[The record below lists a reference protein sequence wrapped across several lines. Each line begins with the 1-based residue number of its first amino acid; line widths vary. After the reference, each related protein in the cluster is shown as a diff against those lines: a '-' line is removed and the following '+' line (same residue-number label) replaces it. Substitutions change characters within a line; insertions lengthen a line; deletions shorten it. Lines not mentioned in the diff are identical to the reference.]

1 MSTNISN
8 TDMYDVVIIGAGAV
22 GSSIARELSKY
33 KLKIL
38 VLEKSD
44 DISQGASK
52 ANSGIVHGGYDEKH
66 GTLKSIVAHQGNQ
79 LFPILDKELHFGFKQ
94 VGSLVVGFSEEDEKA
109 LQALYANGKANGVNR
124 LFILNRE
131 EIIAMEPNINPNV
144 HSALYCPDAGI
155 TSPYEYTI
163 ALAENAIQN
172 GAEFILNHEVVD
184 IQKLPHKI
192 GYESQVNDEDDPN
205 AYFLVKTKT
214 TTITTTH
221 VEPQKDTKPDN
232 QPSDPHSPVLR
243 NSFRARFVINCAGR
257 YSDKVAAMVGVDHFR
272 IIPRKGEY
280 IILDKS
286 QGHLANHVLFP
297 LPNKIIGKGILV
309 SPTFHGNLLLGPTS
323 RSVSADILATVPGG
337 NIIDQDQSMTNQQVA
352 QFILNAARHL
362 VPGFNA
368 KMALTSFSGYRAKTD
383 QYDFIVEESKV
394 KRFINV
400 AGIDSPGLTSSPA
413 IAKLVTD
420 IISGCVLRERIQQRG
435 RALKSKCSSTDE
447 ASETCKNNCATC
459 PSKSV
464 VVGLEPNPN
473 FNPYRNAV
481 IVPKNEDFDGKIDDP
496 NPCKNIICR
505 CERVTE
511 AEIKDAIHRPLPA
524 HTVDA
529 IKKRTRAGMGFCQGR
544 FCEPRVVALIS
555 KETGISE
562 KDIPRRGEGSSILPH
577 KRLTM
582 EDRQLLDKLS
592 NTRVGSKL

>member
-1 MSTNISN
+1 MSTHSSN
-8 TDMYDVVIIGAGAV
+8 TEMYDIVVIGAGAV
-22 GSSIARELSKY
+22 GSCIARELSKY
-33 KLKIL
+33 RLKVL

-44 DISQGASK
+44 DVSQGASK
-52 ANSGIVHGGYDEKH
+52 ANSGIIHGGYDEKH
-66 GTLKSIVAHQGNQ
+66 GTLKSIVSHQGNQ
-79 LFPILDKELHFGFKQ
+79 LFPILNKELNFGFKL
-94 VGSLVVGFSEEDEKA
+94 VGSLVVGFSEEDNKA
-109 LQALYANGKANGVNR
+109 LEALYANGKANGVNR

-131 EIIAMEPNINPNV
+131 EVLAMEPNINPQV
-144 HSALYCPDAGI
+144 YSALYCPDAGLV
-155 TSPYEYTI
+155 SPYEYTI
-163 ALAENAIQN
+163 ALAENAVQN
-172 GAEFILNHEVVD
+172 GVEILLNHEVID

-192 GYESQVNDEDDPN
+192 GYENQPDEEDDPN
-205 AYFLVKTKT
+205 AYFLIKTNT

-221 VEPQKDTKPDN
+221 MEPQANGSQITSHLIHIHPLFETA
-232 QPSDPHSPVLR
+232 SVLD
-243 NSFRARFVINCAGR
+243 S

-272 IIPRKGEY
+272 IVPRKGEY

-309 SPTFHGNLLLGPTS
+309 SPTYHGNLLLGPTS
-323 RSVSADILATVPGG
+323 RSVSAEIQATAPGG
-337 NIIDQDQSMTNQQVA
+337 NVVDQDRDMDNQQVA

-368 KMALTSFSGYRAKTD
+368 KKALTSYTGYRAKTD

-394 KRFINV
+394 KRFVNV

-420 IISGCVLRERIQQRG
+420 IISNCVLRERIQQRG
-435 RALKSKCSSTDE
+435 RVRRGKCSTTGEE
-447 ASETCKNNCATC
+447 ADSCKNNCATC

-481 IVPKNEDFDGKIDDP
+481 IVPKGEDFDGVIDDP
-496 NPCKNIICR
+496 DPCKNIICR

-511 AEIKDAIHRPLPA
+511 AEIKDAIGRPLPA
-524 HTVDA
+524 HTVDS
-529 IKKRTRAGMGFCQGR
+529 IKKRTRAGMGLCQGR

-555 KETGISE
+555 RETGIPE
-562 KDIPRRGEGSSILPH
+562 KDVPRRGEGSSILPH

-592 NTRVGSKL
+592 NTKLNSKL